1 MPSGL
6 ALDFIARMVGGYF
19 ALFYFV
25 LPECSPLGK
34 ETLFYNRKGNKTDR
48 TAWHFVHRKNVCTDS
63 NVVGDN
69 GMGVGLT
76 GGQGQRITDTQ
87 LKHPKILG
95 SLLNTKLNELISTH

>member
-1 MPSGL
+1 M
-6 ALDFIARMVGGYF
+6 
-19 ALFYFV
+19 
-25 LPECSPLGK
+25 
-34 ETLFYNRKGNKTDR
+34 
-48 TAWHFVHRKNVCTDS
+48 
-63 NVVGDN
+63 VGDN